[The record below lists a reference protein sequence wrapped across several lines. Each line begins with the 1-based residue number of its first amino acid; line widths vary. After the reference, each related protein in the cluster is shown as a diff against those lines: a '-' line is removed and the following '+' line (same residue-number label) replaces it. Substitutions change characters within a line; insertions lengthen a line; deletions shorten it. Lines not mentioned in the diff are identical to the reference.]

1 MSLSIGDYRAGHD
14 LLSLA
19 ASLDNSTDFVAQCT
33 RLCELARACD
43 GLGDIVEARV
53 HLARAVALGELAGRT
68 DLTARAAVQYAF
80 PVDWYAGDPR
90 ASGLLQRAAHLELSH
105 DDAVA
110 VAAARALVEMRIPI
124 AEDDGQQFA
133 WITRASVAQRI
144 AQDALDRSED
154 CEPEV
159 RLIALQAWR
168 STHRSPTHLRRRR
181 EVSGES
187 LDIAQRLRHPGHQV
201 DAAVWLATDALESG
215 DRGRFDEA
223 LAVARWVA
231 ARDGN
236 PRLLWRAYL
245 LAAGAAH
252 IDGDI
257 DQARELRARAAT
269 TGESISSP
277 GWAGADMLMMCQ
289 ELATVDDPEQIRP
302 FIPDG
307 EIPALDNPLGRA
319 VLAYG
324 LARTGDV
331 AGARAQAHRARR
343 QLDPE
348 ASYLLLGTRLAHAAL
363 ASDDTEMIADL
374 IDVRSPWVDHVAV
387 DSNSWRCDGP
397 VAVWLGLL
405 HLHIGEDARGHEL
418 LDTGEVIARPLNDT
432 RSLQRIRSARQARL
446 GEAVPPAAV
455 AHGLTGREVEV
466 LALMAAGATNPEI
479 ARRLAFSAS
488 TIRTDTIAI
497 YRKLGVK
504 GRAEAVARAITL
516 GVVAP

>member
-1 MSLSIGDYRAGHD
+1 M
-14 LLSLA
+14 
-19 ASLDNSTDFVAQCT
+19 
-33 RLCELARACD
+33 
-43 GLGDIVEARV
+43 
-53 HLARAVALGELAGRT
+53 
-68 DLTARAAVQYAF
+68 QYAF

-90 ASGLLQRAAHLELSH
+90 ASGLLQRAELLELSH

-110 VAAARALVEMRIPI
+110 VAASRALVEMRIPI
-124 AEDDGQQFA
+124 AEDSGQQFA
-133 WITRASVAQRI
+133 WITRASVAQGI
-144 AQDALDRSED
+144 AEDALDRSDD
-154 CEPEV
+154 CDPEV

-168 STHRSPTHLRRRR
+168 STHRSPAHLRRRR
-181 EVSGES
+181 EVSSES

-252 IDGDI
+252 IDGDLE
-257 DQARELRARAAT
+257 QARELRIRAAT

-277 GWAGADMLMMCQ
+277 GWAGADLLMVCQ
-289 ELATVDDPEQIRP
+289 ELVTIDDPELMRP
-302 FIPDG
+302 LLPAG
-307 EIPALDNPLGRA
+307 EVPSLDNPLGRA
-319 VLAYG
+319 VLAFG
-324 LARTGDV
+324 LARTGDI
-331 AGARAQAHRARR
+331 AGARAQARRARR

-348 ASYLLLGTRLAHAAL
+348 VSYLLLGTRLTHVAL
-363 ASDDTEMIADL
+363 ASDDTEMVAEL
-374 IDVRSPWVDHVAV
+374 IDLLSPWADHIAV
-387 DSNSWRCDGP
+387 DSNSWWCDGP
-397 VAVWLGLL
+397 VAAWLGLL
-405 HLHIGEDARGHEL
+405 HLHIGQEARGHEL
-418 LDTGEVIARPLNDT
+418 LDAGEVVARTLNDT
-432 RSLQRIRSARQARL
+432 RSLQRIRSARQVHQGAP
-446 GEAVPPAAV
+446 AQPAAD
-455 AHGLTGREVEV
+455 HGLTAREIEV